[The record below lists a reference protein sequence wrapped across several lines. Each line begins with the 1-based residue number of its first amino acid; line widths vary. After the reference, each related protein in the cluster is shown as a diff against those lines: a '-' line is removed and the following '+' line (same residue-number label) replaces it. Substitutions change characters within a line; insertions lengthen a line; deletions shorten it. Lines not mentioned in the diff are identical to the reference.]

1 MDKHLNLFLQNTPN
15 LFVQRLPPLHCSIT
29 KKGKL
34 YKRTMNYCKRKLGNN
49 DCDDMEGSIIFQSG
63 MYSIWNKRLNFIK
76 VYAIT
81 RKVLFNMG

>member
-1 MDKHLNLFLQNTPN
+1 MIISIYFFILFSLAHMDEHLNLFVQNTPN

-34 YKRTMNYCKRKLGNN
+34 YERTMNYCKRKLGNN

-63 MYSIWNKRLNFIK
+63 MY
-76 VYAIT
+76 
-81 RKVLFNMG
+81 